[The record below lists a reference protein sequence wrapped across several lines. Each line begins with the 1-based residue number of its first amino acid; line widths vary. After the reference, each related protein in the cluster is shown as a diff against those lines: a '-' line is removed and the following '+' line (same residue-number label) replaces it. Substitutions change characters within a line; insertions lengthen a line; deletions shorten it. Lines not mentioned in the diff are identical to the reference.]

1 MTDSKSLFAY
11 DPVKMAEENRHYAVR
26 TAIDLLRSGGAFIDP
41 PLRALHFEMALDV
54 LIKSVQKC
62 SHLDNRPLDVDR
74 VLARRLAVLKLLY
87 GDELPEEV
95 A

>member
-1 MTDSKSLFAY
+1 MSDSKNLFAY
-11 DPVKMAEENRHYAVR
+11 DPVEMAEENRHYAVR

-41 PLRALHFEMALDV
+41 HLRALHFELALDT

-62 SHLDNRPLDVDR
+62 SNLDNRPLDPCRVDAR
-74 VLARRLAVLKLLY
+74 HRAVLAKLEAV
-87 GDELPEEV
+87 